1 MINVTTAF
9 ILGAKVLEKHFT
21 HNKKLRGNDHYH
33 SMDFADLKILSNNL
47 KKITQLYGKF
57 TTKIAIKSEL
67 KSRKFARRSIVA
79 AKDLQIGS
87 IVKEKDLIALRP
99 NSGIS
104 ASLWKKVVGKKIKK
118 K

>member
-79 AKDLQIGS
+79 AKKDLQIGS
-87 IVKEKDLIALRP
+87 IVKEK
-99 NSGIS
+99 
-104 ASLWKKVVGKKIKK
+104 SLYSTQTKLWNFSILMEKVVGKKN
-118 K
+118 